1 MKVLVADDD
10 KTTRNLLQ
18 KMISSW
24 GYTVVTAKDGDEA
37 WRILNER
44 DPPLIAILDWMM
56 PGKTG
61 VEICSACQER
71 NMVVY
76 RILVTVKDKDQDLME
91 GLDHGAHDFQS
102 KPVMPGILKS
112 RLAVG
117 KRAMTNILDMAR
129 QERLAAVGLLVAG
142 IAHHF
147 NNLNTPILMYASC
160 LLQEESLPTGIK
172 DKLETIVNAAQQA
185 GHLTEQ
191 LLAIASDR
199 RTVKTCADLNQLI
212 NEMTEI
218 ESIAMA
224 KEHIHL
230 EKVLAP
236 IPSVC
241 VHESDIRL
249 VIMNLLKNACDSLMD
264 RPEKQVSIRT
274 GVAEGR
280 VFMAVSDTG
289 WGIAADKLTQIF
301 SLFYTAKGPF
311 AEPGSPLHRLKGV
324 GIGLYASK
332 MIARDHDGDITVNS
346 ELDKG
351 SVFTLWLPIHEKGDV
366 C

>member
-10 KTTRNLLQ
+10 KTTRNLLR
-18 KMISSW
+18 KMIASW
-24 GYTVVTAKDGDEA
+24 GYTVVTASDGDEA

-61 VEICSACQER
+61 VEICSACQEK

-76 RILVTVKDKDQDLME
+76 RILVTVKDRDQDLMD

-160 LLQEESLPTGIK
+160 LLQEENLSTDIK
-172 DKLETIVNAAQQA
+172 DKLETIVKAAQQA

-199 RTVKTCADLNQLI
+199 RTEKICADLNQLI
-212 NEMTEI
+212 NEMTDI

-224 KEHIHL
+224 KEYIQL

-236 IPSVC
+236 IPAVC
-241 VHESDIRL
+241 IHESDIRL
-249 VIMNLLKNACDSLMD
+249 VIMNLLKNACDALVE
-264 RPEKQVSIRT
+264 RLEKHITIRT
-274 GVAEGR
+274 GVSRGK

-289 WGIAADKLTQIF
+289 CGIAADKLTQIF
-301 SLFYTAKGPF
+301 SLFYTAKGAF

-332 MIARDHDGDITVNS
+332 MIAGEHGGDIMVNS
-346 ELDKG
+346 ELGKG
-351 SVFTLWLPIHEKGDV
+351 SIFTLWLPAHGDGEI